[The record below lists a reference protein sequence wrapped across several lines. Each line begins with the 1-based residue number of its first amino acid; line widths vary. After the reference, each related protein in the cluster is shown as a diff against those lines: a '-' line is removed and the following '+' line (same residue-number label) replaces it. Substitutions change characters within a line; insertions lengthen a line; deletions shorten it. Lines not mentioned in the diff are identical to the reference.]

1 MLKKLIA
8 GTMAAGML
16 LCGMSAFACDCG
28 RTDNTTYEYYSN
40 NDGTHD
46 VWAVCH
52 YQGCGAPYTHI
63 GDEDCNFEIEFT
75 APDIAYAV
83 CIDCGY
89 SVLTDIE

>member
-63 GDEDCNFEIEFT
+63 GDEECEYDYVLINGFT
-75 APDIAYAV
+75 
-83 CIDCGY
+83 CIQCEKCGY
-89 SVLTDIE
+89 TELFDW